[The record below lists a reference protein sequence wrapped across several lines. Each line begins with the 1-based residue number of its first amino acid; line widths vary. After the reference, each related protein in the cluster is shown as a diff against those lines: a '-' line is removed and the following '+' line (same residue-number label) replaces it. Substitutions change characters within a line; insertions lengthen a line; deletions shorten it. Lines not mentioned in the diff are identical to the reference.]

1 MADRAVLVLERMP
14 DGAEDLIP
22 PETEVTYSTN
32 TGEEGY
38 RWLDTGREPEVLD
51 QIEQLA
57 QEQDI
62 PLFRPAQPEE
72 ALYHLVIPLPQT

>member
-1 MADRAVLVLERMP
+1 MP

-22 PETEVTYSTN
+22 PETAGTCSTN

-38 RWLDTGREPEVLD
+38 RWLDTGSEPEVLA

-57 QEQDI
+57 LEQDI

-72 ALYHLVIPLPQT
+72 ALYHLVILLPQT